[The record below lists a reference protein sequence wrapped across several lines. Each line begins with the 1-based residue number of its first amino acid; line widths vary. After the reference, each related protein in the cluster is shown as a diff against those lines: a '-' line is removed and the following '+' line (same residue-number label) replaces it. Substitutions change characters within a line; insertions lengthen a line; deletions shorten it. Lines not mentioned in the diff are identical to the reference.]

1 MNGYVLLKGLHVSA
15 VALSGIFFLV
25 RGVWMLRGSAQLQQS
40 WVRISPHVVD
50 SVLLA
55 AALGLLIKLRLN
67 PFVTP
72 WLSAKLLALLGYVVF
87 GSFALKRGRPRQ
99 TRIITLL
106 IALGLFAYMVGTAL
120 TRDPF
125 FFLPG

>member
-1 MNGYVLLKGLHVSA
+1 MNAYALLKGLHVSA

-25 RGVWMLRGSAQLQQS
+25 RGVWMLRGSALLQHS

-50 SVLLA
+50 TVLLA
-55 AALGLLIKLRLN
+55 AALGLLILLRLN
-67 PFVTP
+67 PVVTP
-72 WLSAKLLALLGYVVF
+72 WLIAKLMALVGYIVF
-87 GSFALKRGRPRQ
+87 GSVALKRGRTRR

-120 TRDPF
+120 TRDPS